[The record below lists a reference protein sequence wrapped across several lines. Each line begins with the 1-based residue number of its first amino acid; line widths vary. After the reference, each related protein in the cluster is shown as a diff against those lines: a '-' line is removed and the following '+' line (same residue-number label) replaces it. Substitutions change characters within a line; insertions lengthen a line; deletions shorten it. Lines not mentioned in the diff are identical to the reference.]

1 MRDAPF
7 FRTNPAATGSPAR
20 PGPGAAAASQG
31 PQVDLPERSRGVAAQ
46 IVDNIIRQRLRIG
59 NPNDPVEVAR
69 GLRQLFPGEA
79 RELEAEAAGLP
90 TPLEI
95 AAAPNVRAVESM
107 ATSAEMAQAEQAVDR
122 DLLAL
127 STDHRLGDITQEI
140 SGWWNSI
147 RGILAE
153 GQSAAALALD
163 PRARDRL
170 LGARRQL
177 GEYSRLARMIG
188 ALSPDSNS
196 SYRRLGSDLDEAA
209 SLLLVL
215 AGENLAGRSL
225 GNLRVLPS
233 IAASDLQAR
242 RDGVIAGLRA
252 MLQNTEG
259 TSSSDG
265 FPWAMEGYRKFM
277 QQIEASGHLDL
288 RALLDEATLG
298 RALDGLV
305 EQAARNDAAGLRA
318 LGATAE
324 LSTQQLHW
332 LLNLGG
338 KVASAP
344 GLAQFLKALQLF
356 LDSFTTSA
364 AGHRLFYI
372 TRPLIAQRA
381 RASMG
386 QNSAVAQRMTRLA
399 SLRTQFAARAD
410 CFLGCNCD
418 AEDVL
423 LQIMVDKILHDLDR
437 AMDLYISGHDIEG
450 KGEPE
455 WRAAAYGL
463 LAYVLATAL
472 RGRTILKAGAIGVA
486 PIRIIARMGRR
497 RTGPTTG
504 ATSAALI
511 RLLTKVGRLLGEG
524 KIDKVTHRPLPGTPE
539 PMLQA
544 MEDELCLQSLAQQR
558 LASVIATMSFGC
570 VPQEHVSSALSE
582 MIGDALELIRG
593 RGAQTCSPP
602 EIGLPDI
609 PPLSAQRSAR
619 ALELIR
625 GEAFRAAG
633 SLAGINTDTSAIAKA
648 VDRVGAA
655 SVDAAQHV
663 GPARKAIEKLADD
676 FNRMQNNSTT
686 IARLI
691 EELRNCVCR
700 IADST
705 DISTIARAADQ
716 VGTAGADVA
725 RHLGPARDAIEQL
738 ANDFSRMRSKNTTI
752 AKLIEELRDGVHR
765 IAENRDETNGQA
777 SSSTGTSPPTRSGG
791 PPKKSS

>member
-7 FRTNPAATGSPAR
+7 FRTNPAA
-20 PGPGAAAASQG
+20 ASQG
-31 PQVDLPERSRGVAAQ
+31 PQVDLAERSRGVAAQ
-46 IVDNIIRQRLRIG
+46 IVDNIIRQRLRVG
-59 NPNDPVEVAR
+59 NPNDPVEVAH

-79 RELEAEAAGLP
+79 RELDAEAAGLP
-90 TPLEI
+90 TPLES
-95 AAAPNVRAVESM
+95 AAVPSVRAVESM
-107 ATSAEMAQAEQAVDR
+107 ATSAEMARAEQAVDH
-122 DLLAL
+122 DLMAL

-147 RGILAE
+147 RTILAE
-153 GQSAAALALD
+153 GRSAAALALD

-196 SYRRLGSDLDEAA
+196 SYRRLGTDLDEAA

-225 GNLRVLPS
+225 GNLRMLPS
-233 IAASDLQAR
+233 IAASELQAR

-252 MLQNTEG
+252 MLQSTDGN
-259 TSSSDG
+259 SSSDG
-265 FPWAMEGYRKFM
+265 FPWAMEGYRKFL

-298 RALDGLV
+298 RALDALV

-332 LLNLGG
+332 LLNLGS
-338 KVASAP
+338 KVTSAP

-372 TRPLIAQRA
+372 TRPLIAQRL
-381 RASMG
+381 RASVG
-386 QNSAVAQRMTRLA
+386 QVGGIAQRLTRLT
-399 SLRTQFAARAD
+399 SLRQQLAALAD
-410 CFLGCNCD
+410 CFLGCNCE

-423 LQIMVDKILHDLDR
+423 RQIMLDKVLHDLDR
-437 AMDLYISGHDIEG
+437 ALDLYISGHDIDG

-463 LAYVLATAL
+463 LAYVLAQAIAPQSGTSLPAGTAGTDL
-472 RGRTILKAGAIGVA
+472 LDRLKE
-486 PIRIIARMGRR
+486 MGD
-497 RTGPTTG
+497 
-504 ATSAALI
+504 
-511 RLLTKVGRLLGEG
+511 LLGEG
-524 KIDKVTHRPLPGTPE
+524 KIDKATHLPLPNTPE

-544 MEDELCLQSLAQQR
+544 MVDELCLQSLAQQR
-558 LASVIATMSFGC
+558 LASIIETMSFGC
-570 VPQEHVSSALSE
+570 VPQERVSGALSE

-593 RGAQTCSPP
+593 RSGRTCSPLD
-602 EIGLPDI
+602 IDLPDI
-609 PPLSAQRSAR
+609 PPFSAQRSAR
-619 ALELIR
+619 ALELIH
-625 GEAFRAAG
+625 GEASRAAG
-633 SLAGINTDTSAIAKA
+633 SLAGINTDTSTIAKV
-648 VDRVGAA
+648 VDRVGTAGA
-655 SVDAAQHV
+655 DATQHL
-663 GPARKAIEKLADD
+663 GPARKAIEKMADD
-676 FNRMQNNSTT
+676 FGRMQNNSAAV
-686 IARLI
+686 ARLI

-700 IADST
+700 IADNT
-705 DISTIARAADQ
+705 DISTLARAADQ

-725 RHLGPARDAIEQL
+725 RHLGPTRDAIEQL
-738 ANDFSRMRSKNTTI
+738 AGDFSRMRSKHTTI
-752 AKLIEELRDGVHR
+752 AKLIEELRDVVYR
-765 IAENRDETNGQA
+765 IAESRDGTDEELNPSAGTN
-777 SSSTGTSPPTRSGG
+777 PPMRQGG